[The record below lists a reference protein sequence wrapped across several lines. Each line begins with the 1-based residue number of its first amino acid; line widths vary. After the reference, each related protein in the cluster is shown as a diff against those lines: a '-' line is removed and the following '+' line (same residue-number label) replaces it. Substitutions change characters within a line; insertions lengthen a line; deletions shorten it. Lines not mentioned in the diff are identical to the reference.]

1 MWRSEGLPRN
11 SDQQGRV
18 CLLRTQHYSAP
29 FCSRVPSTCHRGAAC
44 TRPVTG
50 GHHALR
56 GRTALPGDTAD
67 STATPWALEPKA
79 SFCIAL
85 QLERVLWDGPHAPDL
100 NVPRLRLEMLP
111 HHQKHQE
118 DQGHVFREHM
128 VPPTR
133 RNGHRGGPQC
143 QGLQLTARPL
153 HFQVPSGHPH
163 FFDFRSRKPFN
174 ECHLMPLTKAG
185 QPQISQAAH
194 KFPPR

>member
-67 STATPWALEPKA
+67 STATPWALDPKA

-85 QLERVLWDGPHAPDL
+85 QLERVLWDGPHAPDF

-118 DQGHVFREHM
+118 DQGHVSGS
-128 VPPTR
+128 TR
-133 RNGHRGGPQC
+133 
-143 QGLQLTARPL
+143 
-153 HFQVPSGHPH
+153 SHPH
-163 FFDFRSRKPFN
+163 AGTAIEAVLSVRDSSSQHGHCTFRCHQDTHPFLISDQGSP
-174 ECHLMPLTKAG
+174 LMNV
-185 QPQISQAAH
+185 I
-194 KFPPR
+194 